1 MTENKVKP
9 LPAKPNE
16 GAPQSPAK
24 APAPVEVPTA
34 TKKPTAAN
42 TVRAVASPARMKR
55 RHWAGV
61 GSFLGLVVAPLI
73 IFSLY
78 LWVLAADQYA
88 STTGFTVRSEEGGGA
103 SEVFGGLMQLAGS
116 SGGAM
121 DADILFEYIQSQEI
135 VSEVES
141 KLDIRNHYS
150 SNWPSDF
157 LFSIWPDATSEEL
170 NWFWQRFVNLSYDK
184 SSGLIEVQVLAFD
197 PQTAQDIATEIVKL
211 SQSLINDLS
220 IQARED
226 ATRYAREELED
237 NLERLKAAREAL
249 TGFRTRT
256 QILDP
261 AADIQARMGVLQNLQ
276 QQLAQTLIE
285 HDMLSETV
293 NASDPRI
300 EKFQRRIE
308 VIRQRIASEGQTYAS
323 ARTTTGAVGE
333 DYPLLLAEY
342 ESLMIDQQF
351 SEETYRVALAALDV
365 AKAKAARQSRYL
377 AVYIQPTKAE
387 KSEYPRRFVLLGLT
401 ALLLL
406 LLWSTLVLIYY
417 SVRDRG

>member
-1 MTENKVKP
+1 MTDNKVKP

-24 APAPVEVPTA
+24 APTPVEVPTA

-61 GSFLGLVVAPLI
+61 GSFFGLVLAPLI

-78 LWVLAADQYA
+78 LWILAADQYA

-226 ATRYAREELED
+226 ATRYARDELEV
-237 NLERLKAAREAL
+237 NLVRLKAAREAL

-351 SEETYRVALAALDV
+351 AEETYRVALAALDV

-387 KSEYPRRFVLLGLT
+387 KSESPRRFVLLGLT

>member
-1 MTENKVKP
+1 
-9 LPAKPNE
+9 
-16 GAPQSPAK
+16 
-24 APAPVEVPTA
+24 
-34 TKKPTAAN
+34 
-42 TVRAVASPARMKR
+42 
-55 RHWAGV
+55 
-61 GSFLGLVVAPLI
+61 
-73 IFSLY
+73 
-78 LWVLAADQYA
+78 
-88 STTGFTVRSEEGGGA
+88 
-103 SEVFGGLMQLAGS
+103 
-116 SGGAM
+116 M

-226 ATRYAREELED
+226 ATRYARDELEV
-237 NLERLKAAREAL
+237 NLVRLKAAREAL

-351 SEETYRVALAALDV
+351 AEETYRVALAALDV